1 MSRGRILIVDDEPD
15 MVENCARIL
24 KREGYECLAAH
35 DGRRALEILES
46 ARPDLLLTDLKMPE
60 LDGMALL
67 RRAHEVDPALPVI
80 MITAFASI
88 ESAVAAVK
96 EGAFDYLPKTF
107 SVDQLRVAVER
118 AIRHRSLQVE
128 NRNLRAQLEQTLGL
142 DNISGRSP
150 AMTQVFELVK
160 KAAR

>member
-1 MSRGRILIVDDEPD
+1 MSRGRVLIVDDEPD

-24 KREGYECLAAH
+24 KREGYECLTAS

-46 ARPDLLLTDLKMPE
+46 ARPDLLLTDLRMPE

-67 RRAHEVDPALPVI
+67 RRAHEVDPAVPVI

-118 AIRHRSLQVE
+118 AVRHRSLQVE
-128 NRNLRAQLEQTLGL
+128 NRNLRAQLQQA
-142 DNISGRSP
+142 R
-150 AMTQVFELVK
+150 
-160 KAAR
+160 AARSSGDVLHCPSKS